1 MNRDPRRS
9 DDHSTVLSKI
19 TLDPIALATLAE
31 AGYHLDTVPAPG
43 VKVVIRRNANLST
56 GGTATDVTDIVHP
69 LVAETAVDAAR
80 VVGLDVAGI
89 DIIARDITRPLEE
102 QGGIIVEVNA
112 GPGLRMHLEPSVGTP
127 RPVGE
132 AIVDSLFPKGES
144 GRIPIV
150 AVTGVNGKTTVT
162 RLVAR
167 MLERSGKVVGMTCT
181 DGIHVKGRR
190 IETGDC
196 SGPQSTAPS
205 FLTPRWKQ
213 PSSKPLAAASFAKD
227 SASTFAT
234 SASSPT
240 SVRAITSA

>member
-9 DDHSTVLSKI
+9 RRPFDRLSKI

-43 VKVVIRRNANLST
+43 VKVVIRRNANSST

-89 DIIARDITRPLEE
+89 DVIARDITRPLEE

-112 GPGLRMHLEPSVGTP
+112 GPGYACTSNRRSAHPGRSA
-127 RPVGE
+127 RRSS
-132 AIVDSLFPKGES
+132 IHSFPKGEN

-167 MLERSGKVVGMTCT
+167 MLQRSGKVVGMTCT
-181 DGIHVKGRR
+181 DGIHVKGV
-190 IETGDC
+190 G
-196 SGPQSTAPS
+196 
-205 FLTPRWKQ
+205 
-213 PSSKPLAAASFAKD
+213 
-227 SASTFAT
+227 
-234 SASSPT
+234 SP
-240 SVRAITSA
+240 RAIAQDRKTPLDPS